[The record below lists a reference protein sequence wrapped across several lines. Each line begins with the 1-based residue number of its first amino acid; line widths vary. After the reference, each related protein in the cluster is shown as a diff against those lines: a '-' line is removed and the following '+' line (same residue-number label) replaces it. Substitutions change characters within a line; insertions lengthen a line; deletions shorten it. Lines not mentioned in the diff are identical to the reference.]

1 MGRFETSLER
11 PNRWHQPVRV
21 AVNKSDV
28 FGAAR
33 EMVDDLDGWEVR
45 SVDEE
50 GLRITCEKKGGLLT
64 GTSTIEVRVEGPD
77 EIPNSETHCSSET
90 TGGLLSPDKRNVA
103 EFVRKFW
110 MRVT

>member
-1 MGRFETSLER
+1 MGRFQTDAGH

-21 AVNKSDV
+21 PVGKADV
-28 FGAAR
+28 FRAAR
-33 EMVDDLDGWEVR
+33 EMVDDLVGWEVE

-50 GLRITCEKKGGLLT
+50 ALTIVCRKRGGLLG
-64 GTSTIEVRVEGPD
+64 GTSRIVVRVDGPD
-77 EIPNSETHCSSET
+77 GIPNSETHCSSES
-90 TGGLLSPDKRNVA
+90 TGALLPRDRKNVA